1 VTTTIGADENPNSS
15 NQEMA
20 LGGGL
25 TLQIE
30 DLWVSIGEKQVLEG
44 VNMSVGDGETHALFG
59 PNGCGKTTLLST
71 IAGIPRYVVDSGTI
85 RFKGVDIT
93 NMPMHERARLGIGIA
108 FQHPPTIRGL
118 RVSDMIKLCNP
129 QANAE
134 KILADLDFEEFAD
147 REVNKGFSGG
157 EVKRSEMVQLLAQ
170 EPDFVMLDEPDSGVD
185 LENIKVIGRAINTL
199 TQKDLRPSART
210 KSGVI
215 ITHFGHILDYMSTD
229 KAHVMI
235 EGTIVCSGNP
245 IEILEQIKVNGYE
258 GCVACLC
265 PV

>member
-1 VTTTIGADENPNSS
+1 VT
-15 NQEMA
+15 
-20 LGGGL
+20 
-25 TLQIE
+25 
-30 DLWVSIGEKQVLEG
+30 
-44 VNMSVGDGETHALFG
+44 VGKGETHALFG

-71 IAGIPRYVVDSGTI
+71 IAGIPRYEVMGGSI
-85 RFKGVDIT
+85 IFKGEDIT
-93 NMPMHERARLGIGIA
+93 QMPMHERAKLGLGIA

-118 RVSDMIKLCNP
+118 KVKDMVTLCNP
-129 QANAE
+129 KADVE
-134 KILADLDFEEFAD
+134 GILKDMDFEDFAE

-185 LENIKVIGRAINTL
+185 LENIKVIGRAINVI
-199 TQKDLRPSART
+199 TQKDMKPSLRT
-210 KSGVI
+210 KSGMI

-235 EGTIVCSGNP
+235 EGTIVCSGSPN
-245 IEILEQIKVNGYE
+245 EILEQIKANGYE
-258 GCVACLC
+258 GCVECLC

>member
-1 VTTTIGADENPNSS
+1 MDDSA
-15 NQEMA
+15 A
-20 LGGGL
+20 GGGP

-30 DLWVSIGEKQVLEG
+30 DLWVSIGDKQVLKG

-93 NMPMHERARLGIGIA
+93 SMPMHERARLGIGIA

-118 RVSDMIKLCNP
+118 RVLDMIKLCNP

-134 KILADLDFEEFAD
+134 NILADLDFTEFAD

-199 TQKDLRPSART
+199 TQKDLRPSARK

-235 EGTIVCSGNP
+235 EGTIVCSGSP
-245 IEILEQIKVNGYE
+245 REILEQIKVNGYE
-258 GCVACLC
+258 GCAACLC